1 MFKKIIIIICLFFLT
16 GCALSINDMSYEE
29 IIDMNLSENSLSNV
43 NSIGYKYYLPIN
55 FSVYEDD
62 KYNQILLSD
71 NNLYYMHVD
80 VVSYHYKRNITS
92 ERSQND
98 YKYYTFNKNG
108 KNGYLKITKNN
119 DYFFVELC
127 YNYAIIE
134 VEVEESNLRYAISR
148 GMNILKS
155 IEYNDLVI
163 EKIINDGESEIR
175 ETVYKIPEPEKKI
188 TKNIL
193 EYIDED
199 EEESEDEE

>member
-1 MFKKIIIIICLFFLT
+1 MFKKILLIICLFFLT

-29 IIDMNLSENSLSNV
+29 IIDMNLSDNNLSNV

-127 YNYAIIE
+127 YNYDIIE
-134 VEVEESNLRYAISR
+134 VEVKEKDLRYAISR
-148 GMNILKS
+148 SSMILSS
-155 IEYNDLVI
+155 IKYNDLVI
-163 EKIINDGESEIR
+163 EKNVSEDTTDIVES
-175 ETVYKIPEPEKKI
+175 VYSIPEPKD
-188 TKNIL
+188 KNSNKNVL
-193 EYIDED
+193 EYIKENED
-199 EEESEDEE
+199 

>member
-1 MFKKIIIIICLFFLT
+1 MFKKILIIICLFFLT

-29 IIDMNLSENSLSNV
+29 IIDMNLSDNNLSNV

-134 VEVEESNLRYAISR
+134 VEVKEKDLRYAISR
-148 GMNILKS
+148 SSMILSS
-155 IEYNDLVI
+155 IKYNDLVI
-163 EKIINDGESEIR
+163 EKNVSEDTTDIVES
-175 ETVYKIPEPEKKI
+175 VYSIPEPKD
-188 TKNIL
+188 KNSNKNVL
-193 EYIDED
+193 EYIKENED
-199 EEESEDEE
+199 